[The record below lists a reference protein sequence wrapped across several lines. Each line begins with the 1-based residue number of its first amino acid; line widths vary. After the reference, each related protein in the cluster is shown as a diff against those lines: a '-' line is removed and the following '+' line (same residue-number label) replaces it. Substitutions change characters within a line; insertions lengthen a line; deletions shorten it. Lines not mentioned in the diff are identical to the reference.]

1 MNNSRVPFSKTQ
13 EQNQET
19 LKGIVTQIENLEDK
33 GCAIPFVGG
42 NHVHHRSTVA
52 VTLNMELFDL
62 STWKLNKV
70 ICKRDYSGTS
80 GASDVLT
87 EFCPSMRLVKVE
99 PKPSSIHLFDEFC
112 FLKLRRACFNASG
125 TFLHHQ
131 LIQILSAGP
140 AMQFDALIHLI
151 LGDTLGSQTLGSS
164 WRQEEGHLGT
174 SETIELTH
182 KWRCWLDWLHGFS
195 YPAGQIQNL
204 HQASPH
210 ELFLDY

>member
-87 EFCPSMRLVKVE
+87 EFCHSMRLVKVE

-112 FLKLRRACFNASG
+112 FL
-125 TFLHHQ
+125 Q
-131 LIQILSAGP
+131 V
-140 AMQFDALIHLI
+140 
-151 LGDTLGSQTLGSS
+151 
-164 WRQEEGHLGT
+164 EEGLLQCLRNFSPPSVDTNSERWT
-174 SETIELTH
+174 SHAI
-182 KWRCWLDWLHGFS
+182 
-195 YPAGQIQNL
+195 
-204 HQASPH
+204 
-210 ELFLDY
+210 